1 MKIIPTEQILGAQV
15 QGLDLSRTLTDTE
28 FDTLVLA
35 LGNHGVLEFPNQTLT
50 TAQLKAI
57 AEKLDAEYQSVDC

>member
-35 LGNHGVLEFPNQTLT
+35 LGNHGVRVSESNADDC
-50 TAQLKAI
+50 TAQSL
-57 AEKLDAEYQSVDC
+57 